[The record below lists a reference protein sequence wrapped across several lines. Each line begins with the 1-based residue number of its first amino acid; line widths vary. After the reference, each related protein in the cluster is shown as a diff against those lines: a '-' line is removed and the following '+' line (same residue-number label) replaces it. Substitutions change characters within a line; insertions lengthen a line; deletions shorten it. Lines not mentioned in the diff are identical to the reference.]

1 MVDWARCDGCAK
13 CVAVCERGA
22 LAAADSARA
31 TPRARS
37 ASSKPTPSARRPR
50 SGTVAAKPRAASA
63 RAGGRLAAG
72 EWSVLEAVAAI
83 SVTFA
88 AFMAKE
94 VVLLSDAVRGL
105 PADVQAPVRVGV
117 LALYY
122 IIQLVLLSW
131 LVSRRDEG
139 FAEALRLRRPRGGFF
154 QAMRSVWLV
163 VAGLLATRAVATV
176 YGLVT
181 RELGLTPQA
190 GTETVTRVFG
200 TQIGGLLLAFVMLV
214 IVGPFV
220 EELIFRGVC
229 MRGLESRIGAWPAIA
244 VQALVFAAFHRSWWL
259 LFPMTGLGVALGWL
273 AHERDSLWPAVALH
287 AAYNAVSLLAVAW
300 VLVSA

>member
-1 MVDWARCDGCAK
+1 M
-13 CVAVCERGA
+13 E
-22 LAAADSARA
+22 AA
-31 TPRARS
+31 
-37 ASSKPTPSARRPR
+37 
-50 SGTVAAKPRAASA
+50 
-63 RAGGRLAAG
+63 
-72 EWSVLEAVAAI
+72 AAI

-94 VVLLSDAVRGL
+94 VLLLSDVVRGL

-122 IIQLVLLSW
+122 IVQLVLLAW

-139 FAEALRLRRPRGGFF
+139 FAKALRLRRPRGGFF
-154 QAMRSVWLV
+154 QAMRSIWLV
-163 VAGLLATRAVATV
+163 VAGLVATRAIATV

-200 TQIGGLLLAFVMLV
+200 TQIGGLFLAFLMLV
-214 IVGPFV
+214 VVGPFV
-220 EELIFRGVC
+220 EELVFRGVFL
-229 MRGLESRIGAWPAIA
+229 RGLESRIGAWPAIA

-273 AHERDSLWPAVALH
+273 AHERESLWPAVALH